1 MANIYNVIYRGNF
14 CSPDGT
20 DNVIEFSK
28 RMLDTDP
35 VPVVTPIIFAG
46 HEDEPITFE
55 FQDKGDYKQEP
66 INGLSMTVNIK
77 AIETFELQSLYTADE
92 REWQVTLTGTFNVTG
107 WLIPDSCSEPY
118 ASKPYDVSV
127 QITDAVGTLEDVPFA
142 KSDGVTYKGFYSD
155 IQLVQIC
162 LAKTGLELPL
172 LTGINTYE
180 VTMDRAFGPL
190 QQCYRDTARY
200 LDADGN
206 PFSCLE
212 VLRSILEHWSA
223 RLHQW
228 NGYWQIVNV
237 LEKSTG
243 NVKAWRYTTQGT
255 TDSFVTLGNTIISG
269 GINRDLQPTD
279 ANDETAKAFKLS
291 TAYYQYGYP
300 SNALLNGDFDDAI
313 PPALPNHW
321 VASDGGSAHSETRI
335 DETTGLA
342 TTDHYLVIDSNGSG
356 GGFIYNN
363 TTVQVR
369 ANQKVVVSFD
379 LLSYS
384 AVSALGRRYLGLR
397 LSDNFGNFYTA
408 ANGWVQSG
416 NFYVIDYQASDF
428 SNQIRV
434 NFEISQQPYDYQLT
448 IGLQAVAGTAGTEFS
463 TRYNNV
469 SIQPQ
474 TVSGQTA
481 PPLGVFNRETL
492 KAPQTYKK
500 DPILLLH
507 GDETNPQRT
516 SRLSIGSAIT
526 ITPPT
531 FWERSGIVEPI
542 SGLPERQSLLH
553 IVANTELRNHQRPYL
568 TFTAKFVGFGYID
581 INTLLVVDLLSPT
594 GWIFLSGKFDIKTGY
609 HTLRFAEVLVN
620 EPNYVEEFNIEDYG
634 SEKGVEGLSVG
645 QPDSITTQPGTSYID
660 LSGFATTDQI
670 PVKASA
676 VETAAGTNDDKFVTP
691 FKLLGWWT
699 NIKTLAA
706 TISGLWNFT
715 TRPTY
720 NGSNLLTAADIP
732 AETDTLDSVLSRGNI
747 SAIGAKMG
755 YLILNSATPDIVFD
769 QVGGSGYNTFLFY
782 RNGVVK
788 MGVGRDAAD
797 DFYITRN
804 VSGSYFDDTF
814 KIVRL
819 TGKASFGYGLSVDVA
834 PVNPNDVVRLQELNA
849 FKGSDTVLTKSSAY
863 TVVLA
868 DFGSNGNVTIYVD
881 TTSGNVSIT
890 LPSAG
895 VMNGYTA
902 NIIKTSSDVNSVVVT
917 ATINGITNDL
927 LASQFDAGTYKSNGA
942 SIFKF

>member
-20 DNVIEFSK
+20 DNIIEFSK

-35 VPVVTPIIFAG
+35 VPDVTPIIFSG
-46 HEDEPITFE
+46 HDDEPITFE

-77 AIETFELQSLYTADE
+77 AVDSFELQSLYTADE
-92 REWQVTLTGTFNVTG
+92 REWKVTLTGTFNVTG

-142 KSDGVTYKGFYSD
+142 KSDGVTYKGFMSD
-155 IQLVQIC
+155 IDLIQIC
-162 LAKTGLELPL
+162 LSKTGLSLPL
-172 LTGINTYE
+172 LTGVNTYE
-180 VTMDRAFGPL
+180 VAMDRAFGPM

-243 NVKAWRYTTQGT
+243 NVKAWRYTAEGT
-255 TDSFVTLGNTIISG
+255 TDSFVTLGNTIIAG
-269 GINRDLQPTD
+269 GIDRDLQPTD
-279 ANDETAKAFKLS
+279 ANDETAKALKLS

-335 DETTGLA
+335 DQTTGLA
-342 TTDHYLVIDSNGSG
+342 TSDHYLVIDTNGSG
-356 GGFIYNN
+356 SGFIYNN

-369 ANQKVVVSFD
+369 ANQKVVISFD

-469 SIQPQ
+469 SVQPQ

-531 FWERSGIVEPI
+531 FWERNGIVEPI

-553 IVANTELRNHQRPYL
+553 VVANTELRNHQRPYL

-581 INTLLVVDLLSPT
+581 INTLLQVDLLSPT

-609 HTLRFAEVLVN
+609 HTLRFAEVLIN

-691 FKLLGWWT
+691 LKLLGWWT

-715 TRPTY
+715 TRPQ
-720 NGSNLLTAADIP
+720 
-732 AETDTLDSVLSRGNI
+732 
-747 SAIGAKMG
+747 
-755 YLILNSATPDIVFD
+755 F
-769 QVGGSGYNTFLFY
+769 GGSGLALLSEIPSP
-782 RNGVVK
+782 V
-788 MGVGRDAAD
+788 D
-797 DFYITRN
+797 I
-804 VSGSYFDDTF
+804 S
-814 KIVRL
+814 
-819 TGKASFGYGLSVDVA
+819 GKANIASPTFTGDPKAPTPTAGDNDTSIATTAFVTTAISAFVAHDNVLS
-834 PVNPNDVVRLQELNA
+834 
-849 FKGSDTVLTKSSAY
+849 KSSAY
-863 TVVLA
+863 TVVLS

-881 TTSGNVSIT
+881 TTSGNIAIT
-890 LPSAG
+890 LPTAV

-902 NIIKTSSDVNSVVVT
+902 NIIKTSGDINSVVVT

-927 LASQFDAGTYKSNGA
+927 LANQFDAGSYKSNGT

>member
-20 DNVIEFSK
+20 DNIIEFAK

-35 VPVVTPIIFAG
+35 VPDVTPIIFSG
-46 HEDEPITFE
+46 HDDEPITFE
-55 FQDKGDYKQEP
+55 YQDKGDYKQEP

-127 QITDAVGTLEDVPFA
+127 QVTDAVGTLEDIPFA
-142 KSDGVTYKGFYSD
+142 KDDGVTYKGFLSD
-155 IQLVQIC
+155 IELIQIC

-200 LDADGN
+200 LDSDGN

-228 NGYWQIVNV
+228 NGYWQVVNV
-237 LEKSTG
+237 LEKSKG
-243 NVKAWRYTTQGT
+243 NIKAWRYTPEGT
-255 TDSFVTLGNTIISG
+255 TDSFVMIGNTIIAG
-269 GINRDLQPTD
+269 GINRDLQPSEATN
-279 ANDETAKAFKLS
+279 ATAKAFKLS

-300 SNALLNGDFDDAI
+300 SNALINGDFDDAI

-321 VASDGGSAHSETRI
+321 VASDGGSAHSETRV
-335 DETTGLA
+335 DETTGLP
-342 TTDHYLVIDSNGSG
+342 TSDHYLVIDSNGSG
-356 GGFIYNN
+356 SGFIYNN
-363 TTVQVR
+363 TVVQVR
-369 ANQKVVVSFD
+369 ANQKTVISFD
-379 LLSYS
+379 LYAPD
-384 AVSALGRRYLGLR
+384 AVFQLGSQKRYLSVR
-397 LSDNFGNFYTA
+397 ISDNFNNFFTA

-416 NFYVIDYQASDF
+416 NFYVIEYTAPDF
-428 SNQIRV
+428 NNQLKV
-434 NFEISQQPYDYQLT
+434 NFEVSQQPYDYQMT
-448 IGLQAVAGTAGTEFS
+448 IGIQAVGSGSISAYP
-463 TRYNNV
+463 TRINNV
-469 SIQPQ
+469 SVQPQ

-516 SRLSIGSAIT
+516 SRISIGSAIT

-531 FWERSGIVEPI
+531 FWERAGINDPV

-553 IVANTELRNHQRPYL
+553 IVANSELRNHQRPYL
-568 TFTAKFVGFGYID
+568 IFTAKFVGQGYID
-581 INTLLVVDLLSPT
+581 INTLLQVDLLSPT

-609 HTLRFAEVLVN
+609 HTLRFAEVLTN

-634 SEKGVEGLSVG
+634 SEKGKEGLSVG
-645 QPDSITTQPGTSYID
+645 QPDSVNSPPGSSYVD
-660 LSGFATTDQI
+660 LSGFATIDDV

-676 VETAAGTNDDKFVTP
+676 IETDAGTNDDKFITP

-715 TRPTY
+715 TRPTF
-720 NGSNLLTAADIP
+720 GGGGLALLSEIP
-732 AETDTLDSVLSRGNI
+732 APVDI
-747 SAIGAKMG
+747 S
-755 YLILNSATPDIVFD
+755 
-769 QVGGSGYNTFLFY
+769 
-782 RNGVVK
+782 
-788 MGVGRDAAD
+788 
-797 DFYITRN
+797 
-804 VSGSYFDDTF
+804 
-814 KIVRL
+814 
-819 TGKASFGYGLSVDVA
+819 GKANIASPTFTGDPKAPTPTAGDNDTSIATTQFVQSALS
-834 PVNPNDVVRLQELNA
+834 L
-849 FKGSDTVLTKSSAY
+849 FKGSDTVLAKSAAY
-863 TVVLA
+863 AVVLS
-868 DFGSNGNVTIYVD
+868 DFGSNGNVTIYAD
-881 TTSGNVSIT
+881 TTSGNIAIT
-890 LPSAG
+890 LPSAA

-902 NIIKTSSDVNSVVVT
+902 NIIKASSDINSVVVT
-917 ATINGITNDL
+917 ATINGITNDVL
-927 LASQFDAGTYKSNGA
+927 SNQYDAGTYKSNG
-942 SIFKF
+942 SLIFKF